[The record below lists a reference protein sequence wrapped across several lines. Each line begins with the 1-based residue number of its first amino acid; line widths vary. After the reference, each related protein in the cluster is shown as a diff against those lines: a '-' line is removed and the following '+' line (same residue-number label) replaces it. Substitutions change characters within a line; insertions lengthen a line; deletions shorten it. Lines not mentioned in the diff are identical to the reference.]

1 MKNLARWRITAGYPR
16 LPRVCPSLKIKQVI
30 RRNDG
35 RWLFMEINSLGAT
48 VKLPSVEGELAVA
61 QVYDKVDFEKENER
75 KL

>member
-1 MKNLARWRITAGYPR
+1 
-16 LPRVCPSLKIKQVI
+16 
-30 RRNDG
+30 
-35 RWLFMEINSLGAT
+35 MEINSLGAT